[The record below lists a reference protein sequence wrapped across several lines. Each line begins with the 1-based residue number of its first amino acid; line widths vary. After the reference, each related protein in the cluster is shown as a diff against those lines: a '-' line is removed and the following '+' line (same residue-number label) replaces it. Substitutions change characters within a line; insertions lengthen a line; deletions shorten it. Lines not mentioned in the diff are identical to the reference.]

1 MIHTRRITYS
11 RALDYLLVQ
20 DRLTSAD
27 LHTYRQLWHLVEDAR
42 PTTDATTMVTQRPR
56 GNVLIRQLIG
66 SPELRIVQG
75 RTGPVQGW
83 ISYKPGHKLPA
94 PVEESV
100 LRGRRARY
108 LTLIVP
114 AEGHPSVEVSD
125 LVVTA
130 AGYSVTI
137 TIGGRS
143 ERVTVSGPS
152 LWVRTLI

>member
-1 MIHTRRITYS
+1 MPSPTI
-11 RALDYLLVQ
+11 D
-20 DRLTSAD
+20 
-27 LHTYRQLWHLVEDAR
+27 
-42 PTTDATTMVTQRPR
+42 PTTVVTQRPR

-75 RTGPVQGW
+75 QAGPVQGW
-83 ISYKPGHKLPA
+83 ISYKPGQKLAA
-94 PVEESV
+94 PVQESI
-100 LRGRRARY
+100 LGRRAGS

-114 AEGHPSVEVSD
+114 AEGRPSVEVSD
-125 LVVTA
+125 LVEFTA

-152 LWVRTLI
+152 IWVRTLI